1 MMISMS
7 HDLSNPNRLDV
18 IIKYLNFHGP
28 LFIRIHSDIES
39 DDEKGITVMEVKLNH

>member
-1 MMISMS
+1 MKILLMSLMS

-39 DDEKGITVMEVKLNH
+39 DDRKSI

>member
-1 MMISMS
+1 MP

-28 LFIRIHSDIES
+28 LFIRIRSDIES
-39 DDEKGITVMEVKLNH
+39 DDRKGVSVMEVRVNH